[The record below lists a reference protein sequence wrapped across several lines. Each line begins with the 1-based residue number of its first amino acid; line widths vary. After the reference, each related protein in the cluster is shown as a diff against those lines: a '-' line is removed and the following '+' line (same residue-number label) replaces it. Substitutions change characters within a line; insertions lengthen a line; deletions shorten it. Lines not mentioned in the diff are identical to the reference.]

1 MANVLHPATADFP
14 LRHSFVHGD
23 SGDPFT
29 DWIRLPMGD
38 FVDFIANS
46 EELRY
51 CPLRAP
57 RSVPNS
63 RLKPLSDY
71 VTIAVGTG
79 RRYKYAEA
87 CWNLSL
93 TKKGRQL
100 PSETQLLSV
109 LRACHPGCGA
119 VRWQEVV
126 TVQDLLDRTVQVC
139 FSMLSTLHLDC
150 CVSPGATCRATPLIG
165 CRVAVKEI
173 GRQFDAR
180 PSQIEQ
186 GTVSL
191 SAAAH
196 APETMGMIVTQASS
210 LPIGTIRST
219 LKHSRHVGRE
229 DGDFVAVHNMLT
241 KAAADAELGGLLE
254 DFSILEY
261 HPAAN
266 PNCADVENEDSWYFI
281 VVWIG
286 ARLLN
291 LVCELVCG
299 KSDR

>member
-38 FVDFIANS
+38 FVDFITNS

-93 TKKGRQL
+93 TEKGRQL

-109 LRACHPGCGA
+109 LRACHPRCGA

-126 TVQDLLDRTVQVC
+126 TVRDLLDRTVQVC

-150 CVSPGATCRATPLIG
+150 CVPPGATSRATPLIG
-165 CRVAVKEI
+165 CLVAVKEI

-196 APETMGMIVTQASS
+196 APETMGTMVTQAAS
-210 LPIGTIRST
+210 LPVGTIRAT
-219 LKHSRHVGRE
+219 LKHSRHIGRE
-229 DGDFVAVHNMLT
+229 DGDFAGVHKMLI

-266 PNCADVENEDSWYFI
+266 KNCADVENEDSWYFI

-286 ARLLN
+286 AHL
-291 LVCELVCG
+291 LVCEPVCAE
-299 KSDR
+299 SDR